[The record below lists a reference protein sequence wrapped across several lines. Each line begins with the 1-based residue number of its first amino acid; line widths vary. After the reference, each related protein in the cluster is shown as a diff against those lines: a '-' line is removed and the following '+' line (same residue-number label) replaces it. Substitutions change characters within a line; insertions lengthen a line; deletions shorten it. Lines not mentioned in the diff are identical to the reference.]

1 MKENLNKEFTI
12 KTKTWKIIVSSFISA
27 LLVSLIIYY
36 CFTTYNSVLI
46 KLLQEINTNKE
57 AFQLAELILPIA
69 FVVIMTCKLG
79 ALVIADTEEKSAK
92 KTKKKK

>member
-12 KTKTWKIIVSSFISA
+12 KTKTWRVIVSSFISA

-69 FVVIMTCKLG
+69 FVVIMTCNLG
-79 ALVIADTEEKSAK
+79 ALVIADAEEKPAK

>member
-12 KTKTWKIIVSSFISA
+12 KTKTWRVIVSSFISA

-79 ALVIADTEEKSAK
+79 ALVIADAEEKPAK

>member
-12 KTKTWKIIVSSFISA
+12 KTKTWRVIVSSFISA

-69 FVVIMTCKLG
+69 FIVIMMCNLG
-79 ALVIADTEEKSAK
+79 TLVISDAEEKPAK

>member
-12 KTKTWKIIVSSFISA
+12 KTKTWRVIVSSFISA

-69 FVVIMTCKLG
+69 FVVIMTCKLR
-79 ALVIADTEEKSAK
+79 ALVKADAEEKPAK

>member
-12 KTKTWKIIVSSFISA
+12 KTKTWRVIVSSFISA
-27 LLVSLIIYY
+27 LLASLIIYY
-36 CFTTYNSVLI
+36 CFTTYNSLLI

-69 FVVIMTCKLG
+69 FVVIMMCKLG
-79 ALVIADTEEKSAK
+79 ALVIADAEEKPTK

>member
-1 MKENLNKEFTI
+1 MKDNLNREFTI
-12 KTKTWKIIVSSFISA
+12 KTKTWKVIVSSFISA

-36 CFTTYNSVLI
+36 CVTTYNSVLI

-69 FVVIMTCKLG
+69 FIVIMMCKL
-79 ALVIADTEEKSAK
+79 ATLVISDAEEKPAK

>member
-12 KTKTWKIIVSSFISA
+12 KTKTWRVIVSSFISA

-79 ALVIADTEEKSAK
+79 TLVISDAEEKPAK

>member
-12 KTKTWKIIVSSFISA
+12 KTKTWRVIVSSFISA

-79 ALVIADTEEKSAK
+79 ALVIADAEEKPTK